1 MAGQRLVLS
10 FYNLPALMAAYYFGR
25 RRAVETAVRERRKY
39 EQDELL
45 FESAE
50 IARLRAKAETL
61 KASGEIAKAPALR

>member
-1 MAGQRLVLS
+1 
-10 FYNLPALMAAYYFGR
+10 
-25 RRAVETAVRERRKY
+25 VRERRKY

-61 KASGEIAKAPALR
+61 KTSCEIAKAPASR